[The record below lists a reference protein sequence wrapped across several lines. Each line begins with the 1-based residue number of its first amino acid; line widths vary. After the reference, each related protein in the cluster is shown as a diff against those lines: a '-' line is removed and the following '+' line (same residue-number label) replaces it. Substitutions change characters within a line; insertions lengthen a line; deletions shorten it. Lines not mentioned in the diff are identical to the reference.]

1 MNDVEDIDASSV
13 HFAQQDR
20 CGTYIRIIRA
30 LQIFSELAQSYKD
43 RGVGLYFVHMRKSQ
57 LDAFV
62 NIGIHD
68 IVSVTFLTAVKT
80 GALTKR
86 IQIGLNHFLPD
97 LRSAINAIGRE
108 NSARPTDAGRELEG
122 CCSCKPLF
130 SLPIALIALLRS
142 GNSGL
147 QEQQPSSSLPA
158 SVGRASGKPPSAR
171 LSYMRF
177 AILNRILSV
186 RSHSFRH

>member
-108 NSARPTDAGRELEG
+108 NS
-122 CCSCKPLF
+122 
-130 SLPIALIALLRS
+130 
-142 GNSGL
+142 GL

-171 LSYMRF
+171 LSYMRSQLPRELR
-177 AILNRILSV
+177 AGDSSEVSSLSDGKNANGQRGYDSV
-186 RSHSFRH
+186 